1 MDNDS
6 PKSLTP
12 SKNSNFC
19 ESRKE
24 KDASEDIRGALKLE
38 ASTSTPL
45 TLAGEEISIYVV
57 IRNPFL
63 VPVKIHSTETHIPVS
78 IVDELGRKRARKQLK
93 EDRRKEIKSVGKEEQ
108 TADLT
113 NTISAGKTS
122 INSAKEM
129 HPIFVELIKFSLRL
143 KFFLLDLTQPL
154 IHFFQMNTGDRVAI
168 AVSPEEEDSDIAFR
182 RYKVNIMG
190 SVDGEVAIASHY
202 AADVDI
208 YGNVDGELRVAS
220 QNGSKVNIYGN
231 VGKLGD
237 IRFASASIDDLTTEK
252 EKSAGIV
259 LQPGDSLVKH
269 FVLKTTKWLFFPPIN
284 HTFQIQVRYEVDE
297 KSHIDTLPFSINIRA
312 PMRSSIVGAIIGGFF
327 GHMARDSNNLS
338 DLLTFNKQLL
348 IGLLRTIIFSLIVIV
363 AFARKSSVQQV
374 VSVEDFWGG
383 VFTGFL
389 VGYTGEEFIKSI
401 LGNTTTAP
409 K

>member
-1 MDNDS
+1 MDNES
-6 PKSLTP
+6 SKLLAP
-12 SKNSNFC
+12 SNNSNFC
-19 ESRKE
+19 GYRKE
-24 KDASEDIRGALKLE
+24 KDASDNVRGALKLE

-63 VPVKIHSTETHIPVS
+63 VPVKIYSTETHIPVS
-78 IVDELGRKRARKQLK
+78 LVDELGKKRARRRLK
-93 EDRRKEIKSVGKEEQ
+93 EDRKKEIKAVGKEDQ
-108 TADLT
+108 STNFT
-113 NTISAGKTS
+113 NTISTGKTKVD
-122 INSAKEM
+122 SAKEM
-129 HPIFVELIKFSLRL
+129 RPIFVELIKFALRL
-143 KFFLLDLTQPL
+143 KFFLLDLVQPL
-154 IHFFQMNTGDRVAI
+154 IRFFQPNTGDRVAI
-168 AVSPEEEDSDIAFR
+168 AVSPEEEDSDVDFR
-182 RYKVNIMG
+182 RYRVNIYG
-190 SVDGEVAIASHY
+190 NVDGDVAIASQY

-208 YGNVDGELRVAS
+208 YGNVDGNLRVAS
-220 QNGSKVNIYGN
+220 QTGSRVNIYGN
-231 VGKLGD
+231 LSEQGD
-237 IRFASASIDDLTTEK
+237 LRFASANNDNSTTEK
-252 EKSAGIV
+252 DKSAGIV

-297 KSHIDTLPFSINIRA
+297 KAHIDTLPFSVNIRA
-312 PMRSSIVGAIIGGFF
+312 PMRSSIVGAVIGGFF

-338 DLLTFNKQLL
+338 DLLSFNKPLL
-348 IGLLRTIIFSLIVIV
+348 VGLLRTIIFSLIVIV

-389 VGYTGEEFIKSI
+389 VGYTGEEFIKSV
-401 LGNTTTAP
+401 LGSTTAMP

>member
-1 MDNDS
+1 MDNES
-6 PKSLTP
+6 SKLIAP
-12 SKNSNFC
+12 SNNSNFC
-19 ESRKE
+19 EYGKE
-24 KDASEDIRGALKLE
+24 KAASDNVRGALKLE

-63 VPVKIHSTETHIPVS
+63 VPVKIYSTETHIPVS
-78 IVDELGRKRARKQLK
+78 LVDELGRKRARRRLKQ
-93 EDRRKEIKSVGKEEQ
+93 DRKKEIKAVGKDDE
-108 TADLT
+108 TSDST
-113 NTISAGKTS
+113 NMTS
-122 INSAKEM
+122 TKSTKEM
-129 HPIFVELIKFSLRL
+129 RPMFIEIIKFSLRL
-143 KFFLLDLTQPL
+143 KFILLDLVQPL
-154 IHFFQMNTGDRVAI
+154 VRFFQPNAGDRVAI
-168 AVSPEEEDSDIAFR
+168 AVSPEEEDSDIDLR
-182 RYKVNIMG
+182 RSRIQIMG
-190 SVDGEVAIASHY
+190 NVVGDVAIASQY
-202 AADVDI
+202 AAVNVDI
-208 YGNVDGELRVAS
+208 LGNLKGDLRIA
-220 QNGSKVNIYGN
+220 
-231 VGKLGD
+231 
-237 IRFASASIDDLTTEK
+237 ASANDALTIEQEK
-252 EKSAGIV
+252 GAGIV

-297 KSHIDTLPFSINIRA
+297 KVHIDTLPFSINIRA

-338 DLLTFNKQLL
+338 NLLSFNKQLL

-389 VGYTGEEFIKSI
+389 VGYTGEEFIKSV
-401 LGNTTTAP
+401 LGSTTATP

>member
-1 MDNDS
+1 MDNEK
-6 PKSLTP
+6 PKLLAP
-12 SKNSNFC
+12 SNNSNFC
-19 ESRKE
+19 AYPKE
-24 KDASEDIRGALKLE
+24 KDTFDNVRGSLKLE

-63 VPVKIHSTETHIPVS
+63 VPVKIYSTETHIPVS
-78 IVDELGRKRARKQLK
+78 LVDELGRKRARRRLK
-93 EDRRKEIKSVGKEEQ
+93 EDRRKKIKTVGKEDQ
-108 TADLT
+108 TT
-113 NTISAGKTS
+113 NLARISS
-122 INSAKEM
+122 MNHAKDM
-129 HPIFVELIKFSLRL
+129 HPVLVELIKFGLRL
-143 KFFLLDLTQPL
+143 KFFLLDLFQPL
-154 IHFFQMNTGDRVAI
+154 VRFFQPNTGDRVAI
-168 AVSPEEEDSDIAFR
+168 AVSPEEEDSDVDFR
-182 RYKVNIMG
+182 RYRVNIMG
-190 SVDGEVAIASHY
+190 SVDGDIAIASQY

-208 YGNVDGELRVAS
+208 YGCVSGNVRVAS
-220 QNGSKVNIYGN
+220 QTGSRVNIYGN
-231 VGKLGD
+231 VSEQGGLS
-237 IRFASASIDDLTTEK
+237 FASANVDTPTTER
-252 EKSAGIV
+252 ENSAGIV

-297 KSHIDTLPFSINIRA
+297 KVHIDTLPFSINIRA

-389 VGYTGEEFIKSI
+389 VGYTGEEFIKSV
-401 LGNTTTAP
+401 LGSTAATP

>member
-1 MDNDS
+1 MDNES
-6 PKSLTP
+6 PKLLAP
-12 SKNSNFC
+12 SNNSSFC
-19 ESRKE
+19 EYRKE
-24 KDASEDIRGALKLE
+24 KDLSESVRGALKLE

-63 VPVKIHSTETHIPVS
+63 VPVKIYSTETHIPVS
-78 IVDELGRKRARKQLK
+78 LVDELGRKRARKQLK
-93 EDRRKEIKSVGKEEQ
+93 EDRKKEIKAVGKEEQ
-108 TADLT
+108 STNLS
-113 NTISAGKTS
+113 NTIPTETTNLASP
-122 INSAKEM
+122 KEI
-129 HPIFVELIKFSLRL
+129 HPIIIELIKFSLRL
-143 KFFLLDLTQPL
+143 KFLLFDLAQPL
-154 IHFFQMNTGDRVAI
+154 IRFFQPNTGDRVAI
-168 AVSPEEEDSDIAFR
+168 AVSPEEEDSDVDFR
-182 RYKVNIMG
+182 RYKVNIKG
-190 SVDGEVAIASHY
+190 DIGGAVAIASHY

-208 YGNVDGELRVAS
+208 YGDVGGELRVAS
-220 QNGSKVNIYGN
+220 QTGSRVNIYGD
-231 VGKLGD
+231 VGGEV
-237 IRFASASIDDLTTEK
+237 RFAGANIDDPTTEK
-252 EKSAGIV
+252 EKTAGIV

-297 KSHIDTLPFSINIRA
+297 KPHIDTLPFSINIRA
-312 PMRSSIVGAIIGGFF
+312 PMRSSIVGALIGGFF

-338 DLLTFNKQLL
+338 GLITFDKQLL

-389 VGYTGEEFIKSI
+389 VGYTGEEFIKSV
-401 LGNTTTAP
+401 LGGASAAP

>member
-1 MDNDS
+1 MDNEN
-6 PKSLTP
+6 PKLLAP
-12 SKNSNFC
+12 SNNSNLC
-19 ESRKE
+19 EYRKE
-24 KDASEDIRGALKLE
+24 KDASDNVRGALKLE

-63 VPVKIHSTETHIPVS
+63 VPVKIYSTETHIPVS
-78 IVDELGRKRARKQLK
+78 LVDELGRKRARQRLK
-93 EDRRKEIKSVGKEEQ
+93 EDRKKEIKTIGKEDN
-108 TADLT
+108 TDNST
-113 NTISAGKTS
+113 NTTSAGKTS
-122 INSAKEM
+122 MASAKEI
-129 HPIFVELIKFSLRL
+129 HPILVELIKFSLRL
-143 KFFLLDLTQPL
+143 KFFLVDLVQP
-154 IHFFQMNTGDRVAI
+154 IIGFFQPNTGDRVAI
-168 AVSPEEEDSDIAFR
+168 AVSPEEEDSDVDFR
-182 RYKVNIMG
+182 RYKVNIRG
-190 SVDGEVAIASHY
+190 DVGGEVAIASHY

-208 YGNVDGELRVAS
+208 YGDVGGELRVAS
-220 QNGSKVNIYGN
+220 QTGSKVNIYGD
-231 VGKLGD
+231 VRGEV
-237 IRFASASIDDLTTEK
+237 RFAGANIDDPTTEK
-252 EKSAGIV
+252 ERSAGIV

-338 DLLTFNKQLL
+338 ELLTFNKQLL

-389 VGYTGEEFIKSI
+389 VGYTGEEFIKSV
-401 LGNTTTAP
+401 LGSTTAAP

>member
-1 MDNDS
+1 MDNES
-6 PKSLTP
+6 SKLLAP
-12 SKNSNFC
+12 SNNSNFC
-19 ESRKE
+19 DYRKE
-24 KDASEDIRGALKLE
+24 KDASDNVRGALKLE

-63 VPVKIHSTETHIPVS
+63 VPVKIYSTETHIPVS
-78 IVDELGRKRARKQLK
+78 LVDELGKKRARRRLK
-93 EDRRKEIKSVGKEEQ
+93 EDRKKEIKAVGKEDQ
-108 TADLT
+108 STNFT
-113 NTISAGKTS
+113 NTISTGKT
-122 INSAKEM
+122 NVDSAKEM
-129 HPIFVELIKFSLRL
+129 RPIFVELIRFALRL
-143 KFFLLDLTQPL
+143 KFFLLDLVQPL
-154 IHFFQMNTGDRVAI
+154 IRFFQPNTGDRVAI
-168 AVSPEEEDSDIAFR
+168 AVSPEEEDSDVDFH
-182 RYKVNIMG
+182 RYRVNIYG
-190 SVDGEVAIASHY
+190 NVDGDIAIASQY

-208 YGNVDGELRVAS
+208 YGNVDGNLRVAS
-220 QNGSKVNIYGN
+220 QTGSRVNIYGN
-231 VGKLGD
+231 LSEQGGL
-237 IRFASASIDDLTTEK
+237 RFASANNDNSTTEK
-252 EKSAGIV
+252 DKSAGIV

-297 KSHIDTLPFSINIRA
+297 KAHIDTLPFSINIRA
-312 PMRSSIVGAIIGGFF
+312 PMRSSIVGAVIGGFF

-338 DLLTFNKQLL
+338 DLLSFNKPLL
-348 IGLLRTIIFSLIVIV
+348 VGLLRTIIFSLIVIV

-389 VGYTGEEFIKSI
+389 VGYTGEEFIKSV
-401 LGNTTTAP
+401 LGSTTAMP

>member
-6 PKSLTP
+6 PKLLAP
-12 SKNSNFC
+12 SNNSNFC
-19 ESRKE
+19 EYRKE
-24 KDASEDIRGALKLE
+24 KDASDNVRGALKLE

-63 VPVKIHSTETHIPVS
+63 VPVKIYSTETHIPVS
-78 IVDELGRKRARKQLK
+78 LVDELGRKRAIRRLKDDRK
-93 EDRRKEIKSVGKEEQ
+93 KEIKSVGKEEE
-108 TADLT
+108 TADLP
-113 NTISAGKTS
+113 NVISSETTS
-122 INSAKEM
+122 AKSTKEM
-129 HPIFVELIKFSLRL
+129 HPILVELIKFSLRL
-143 KFFLLDLTQPL
+143 KFFLLDLTQP
-154 IHFFQMNTGDRVAI
+154 IIRFFQPNTGDRVAI
-168 AVSPEEEDSDIAFR
+168 AVSPEEEDSDVDFR
-182 RYKVNIMG
+182 RYRVNIMG
-190 SVDGEVAIASHY
+190 SVGGEVNIASGY

-208 YGNVDGELRVAS
+208 HGSVGGRLNVAS
-220 QNGSKVNIYGN
+220 QTGSRVTIHGSVREQGGVNFSG
-231 VGKLGD
+231 
-237 IRFASASIDDLTTEK
+237 ASVDDSTMEK
-252 EKSAGIV
+252 EKLAGIV

-297 KSHIDTLPFSINIRA
+297 KAHIDTLPFSINIRA
-312 PMRSSIVGAIIGGFF
+312 PMRSSIVGAVIGGFF

-338 DLLTFNKQLL
+338 ELLTFNKQLL

-389 VGYTGEEFIKSI
+389 VGYTGEEFIKSV
-401 LGNTTTAP
+401 LGSTTAAP